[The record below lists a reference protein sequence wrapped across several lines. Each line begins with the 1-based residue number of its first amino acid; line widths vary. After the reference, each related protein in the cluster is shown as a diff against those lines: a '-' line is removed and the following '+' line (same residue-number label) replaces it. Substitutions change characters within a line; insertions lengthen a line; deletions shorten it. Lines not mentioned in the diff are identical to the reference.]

1 MTKKYIERGGS
12 LTLTCKHN
20 VEQEKLYKVTWL
32 KSNSKIFEYINGRQP
47 PYRNF
52 SVPGADI
59 DVSTTTTPTMTLRV
73 MRCHLVMEFLSLQFQ
88 KSNQHEVTIKIND
101 FDASGMYSCEVS
113 LESPIFT
120 KASIEEQVHVFREY
134 TANIDR
140 HFIDDP
146 LFL

>member
-1 MTKKYIERGGS
+1 MNNSLSLSPYVVFADGQSDVEVNLITKKYIERGTS

-59 DVSTTTTPTMTLRV
+59 DVSGTQGL
-73 MRCHLVMEFLSLQFQ
+73 
-88 KSNQHEVTIKIND
+88 
-101 FDASGMYSCEVS
+101 
-113 LESPIFT
+113 
-120 KASIEEQVHVFREY
+120 
-134 TANIDR
+134 
-140 HFIDDP
+140 
-146 LFL
+146 